1 MAKQTK
7 ETGITVLNINGEDYK
22 ARGSFYFDQKAE
34 KYATE
39 DKEGNVVDG
48 FSNIY
53 QDLLNRKTKA
63 LYQFWDCAL
72 AYKQKGPSFEDI
84 MVKIDEVID
93 EKGTTI
99 ELIQGALSVLSN
111 SGFFKE
117 QTGQF
122 WKQMNAGKKMAKEED
137 KETVQEGIEFMKEN
151 YKDIMGEEPYLT
163 TAK

>member
-72 AYKQKGPSFEDI
+72 E
-84 MVKIDEVID
+84 
-93 EKGTTI
+93 
-99 ELIQGALSVLSN
+99 
-111 SGFFKE
+111 
-117 QTGQF
+117 
-122 WKQMNAGKKMAKEED
+122 
-137 KETVQEGIEFMKEN
+137 
-151 YKDIMGEEPYLT
+151 
-163 TAK
+163 